1 MLSQNKL
8 LYRVIVCLVRP
19 FISVL
24 FPYEVRGIEKIKNFE
39 SGHILCSNHLSN
51 VDPIFLAMV
60 HFKPIN
66 FMAKAELFENKLFS
80 KFLSAIGVF
89 AVNRGKN
96 DHKALDKATDI
107 LKSGEVLGIFV
118 EGTRSKTG
126 KFLRPKSGATVLAYS
141 TSSPIIPV
149 CITGGGENNKIK
161 IFKKTIIE
169 YNYPIFFEQLN
180 IKEGTRLEIKAGTAI
195 IMQKISE
202 LRGKKERL

>member
-8 LYRVIVCLVRP
+8 LYRTIVCLVKP
-19 FISVL
+19 FVSVL
-24 FPYEVRGIEKIKNFE
+24 FPYEVRGTEKVKNFE

-51 VDPIFLAMV
+51 LDPVYLAMV

-66 FMAKAELFENKLFS
+66 FMAKAELFKNKLFS

-89 AVNRGKN
+89 AVNRGKS
-96 DHKALDKATDI
+96 DHQALDKATDI

-126 KFLRPKSGATVLAYS
+126 EFLRPKSGTTVLAYN

-149 CITGGGENNKIK
+149 CITGGGKNNRIK
-161 IFKKTIIE
+161 LFKKTIIE
-169 YNYPIFFEQLN
+169 YNYPILPEQLN
-180 IKEGTRLEIKAGTAI
+180 IKEGTRLEIKVGTAL
-195 IMQKISE
+195 IMQKIKE
-202 LRGKKERL
+202 LRCKEEI

>member
-8 LYRVIVCLVRP
+8 LYRTIVCLVKP
-19 FISVL
+19 FVSVL
-24 FPYEVRGIEKIKNFE
+24 FPYEVRGTEKVKNFE

-51 VDPIFLAMV
+51 LDPVYLAMV

-66 FMAKAELFENKLFS
+66 FMAKAELFKNKLLS

-89 AVNRGKN
+89 AVNRGKS
-96 DHKALDKATDI
+96 DHQALDKATDI

-126 KFLRPKSGATVLAYS
+126 EFLRPKSGTTVLAYN

-149 CITGGGENNKIK
+149 CITGGGKNNRIK
-161 IFKKTIIE
+161 LFKKTIIE
-169 YNYPIFFEQLN
+169 YNYPILPEQLN
-180 IKEGTRLEIKAGTAI
+180 IKEGTRLEIKAGTAL
-195 IMQKISE
+195 IMQKIKE
-202 LRGKKERL
+202 LRCKEEI

>member
-8 LYRVIVCLVRP
+8 LYRTIVCLVKP
-19 FISVL
+19 FVSVL
-24 FPYEVRGIEKIKNFE
+24 FPYEVRGTEKVKNFE

-51 VDPIFLAMV
+51 LDPVYLAMV

-66 FMAKAELFENKLFS
+66 FMAKAELFKNKLFS

-89 AVNRGKN
+89 AVNRGKS
-96 DHKALDKATDI
+96 DHQALDKATDI

-126 KFLRPKSGATVLAYS
+126 EFLRPKSGTTVLAYN

-149 CITGGGENNKIK
+149 CITGGGKNNRIK
-161 IFKKTIIE
+161 LFKKTIIE
-169 YNYPIFFEQLN
+169 YNYPILPEQLN
-180 IKEGTRLEIKAGTAI
+180 IKEGTRLEIKAGTAL
-195 IMQKISE
+195 IMQKIKE
-202 LRGKKERL
+202 LRCKEGI

>member
-8 LYRVIVCLVRP
+8 LYRTIVCLVKP
-19 FISVL
+19 FVSVL
-24 FPYEVRGIEKIKNFE
+24 FPYEVRGTEKVKNFE

-51 VDPIFLAMV
+51 LDPVYLAMV

-66 FMAKAELFENKLFS
+66 FMAKAELFKNKLFS

-89 AVNRGKN
+89 AVNRGKS
-96 DHKALDKATDI
+96 DHQALDKATDI

-126 KFLRPKSGATVLAYS
+126 EFLRPKSGTTVLAYN

-149 CITGGGENNKIK
+149 CITGGGKNNRIK
-161 IFKKTIIE
+161 LFKKTIIE
-169 YNYPIFFEQLN
+169 YNYPILPEQLN
-180 IKEGTRLEIKAGTAI
+180 IKEGTRLEIKAGTAL
-195 IMQKISE
+195 IMQKIKE
-202 LRGKKERL
+202 LRCKEEI